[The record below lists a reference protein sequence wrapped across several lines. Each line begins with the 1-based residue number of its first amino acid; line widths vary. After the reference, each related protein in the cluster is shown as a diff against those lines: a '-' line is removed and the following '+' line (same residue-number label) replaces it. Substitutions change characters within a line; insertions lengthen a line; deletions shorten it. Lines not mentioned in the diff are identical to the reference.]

1 VVGMMTSAAV
11 CLAGPIGF
19 VGLIVPHICRLILGP
34 DHRRLLIFSAFVGA
48 MFLMFADTLC
58 KNLGSV
64 LGIGKIPVGVV
75 TALCGGPFFIVLLR
89 RRFREATA

>member
-1 VVGMMTSAAV
+1 
-11 CLAGPIGF
+11 
-19 VGLIVPHICRLILGP
+19 
-34 DHRRLLIFSAFVGA
+34 

-75 TALCGGPFFIVLLR
+75 TALCGGPFFIYLLR